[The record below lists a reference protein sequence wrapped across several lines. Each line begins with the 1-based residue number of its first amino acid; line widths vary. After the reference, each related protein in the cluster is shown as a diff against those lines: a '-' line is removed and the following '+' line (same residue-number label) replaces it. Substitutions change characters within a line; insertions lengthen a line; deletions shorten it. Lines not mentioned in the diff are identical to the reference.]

1 MNLAEV
7 DAGVRRTIA
16 AYTQALDD
24 GRVDDLVA
32 TFCADGG
39 VDLPGLGAH
48 EGHDALRAAYGKW
61 VPRQPQRHLIVNTLV
76 TEWDAEGASAT
87 SDFVF
92 LLKGEHGWAVQV
104 VGRYEDDLCV
114 AADGWRFHRRT
125 ASFS

>member
-1 MNLAEV
+1 VNLAEV

-32 TFCADGG
+32 TFCTDGS
-39 VDLPGLGAH
+39 VDLPGLGEH

-92 LLKGEHGWAVQV
+92 LLKGDDGWAVQV
-104 VGRYEDDLCV
+104 VGRYEDELCRR
-114 AADGWRFHRRT
+114 DGRWTFHRRT
-125 ASFS
+125 ATFS

>member
-1 MNLAEV
+1 VNLAEV

-32 TFCADGG
+32 TFCTDGS
-39 VDLPGLGAH
+39 VDLPGLGEH

-92 LLKGEHGWAVQV
+92 LLKGDDGWAVQV
-104 VGRYEDDLCV
+104 VGRYQDDLCHH
-114 AADGWRFHRRT
+114 DGRWTFHRRT
-125 ASFS
+125 ATFR